1 MKIVILKG
9 MQREVNCV
17 YKENGGFKIFKA
29 VAIGSVIG
37 MIFCSIM
44 MLLLAFVLVKSGQL
58 PLNAVY
64 IILQVIGALS
74 SFLGSYVAVRIY
86 KSMGLLLGVITAF
99 VMFLIVFAVGL
110 STCVEGVSAMT
121 VTKLVSMLCAGAVGG
136 ILSVNKKKNINKYK

>member
-1 MKIVILKG
+1 
-9 MQREVNCV
+9 MQWEVNCV

-29 VAIGSVIG
+29 VAVGAVIG
-37 MIFCSIM
+37 MVFCSLM
-44 MLLLAFVLVKSGQL
+44 MLLLALALLKSGQL

-74 SFLGSYVAVRIY
+74 AFLGSYVAVRMY
-86 KSMGLLLGVITAF
+86 KSIGLLLGVITAL

-121 VTKLVSMLCAGAVGG
+121 VTKLVAMLCAGALGG
-136 ILSVNKKKNINKYK
+136 ILSVNKRKNIHKYK